1 MSNPCMVL
9 DVTDH
14 DQWAPFRGCHRI
26 PEDCRPTVLHPSK
39 EVAEQEALR
48 LASAHP
54 ERMFAIL
61 EVVTATRTV
70 KVPTHVTLGG
80 QVFADRNPARL
91 MQVGGWAGRLPVLTL
106 AAGDNLAATPE
117 VRWDAY

>member
-1 MSNPCMVL
+1 MVL
-9 DVTDH
+9 NVAEHTD
-14 DQWAPFRGCHRI
+14 WAPFLGYRRI
-26 PEDCRPTVLHPSK
+26 PEDCRPTVLHPSR

-54 ERMFAIL
+54 SRMFAIL

-80 QVFADRNPARL
+80 QVFADRNLARL
-91 MQVGGWAGRLPVLTL
+91 MQVGDGRDDVPF
-106 AAGDNLAATPE
+106 
-117 VRWDAY
+117 

>member
-9 DVTDH
+9 DVTEH
-14 DQWAPFRGCHRI
+14 GQWAPFRGCHRI
-26 PEDCRPTVLHPSK
+26 PDDCRPTVLHPSR
-39 EVAEQEALR
+39 EVAEQEAPR
-48 LASAHP
+48 LATAHP

-80 QVFADRNPARL
+80 QVFSDRNLARL
-91 MQVGGWAGRLPVLTL
+91 MQVGDGRDDVPF
-106 AAGDNLAATPE
+106 
-117 VRWDAY
+117 

>member
-9 DVTDH
+9 DVTEH

-26 PEDCRPTVLHPSK
+26 PEDCRPTVLHPSR

-54 ERMFAIL
+54 ERIFAIL

-70 KVPTHVTLGG
+70 KVPPHVTLGG
-80 QVFADRNPARL
+80 QVLADRNLARL
-91 MQVGGWAGRLPVLTL
+91 MQVGDGRDDVPF
-106 AAGDNLAATPE
+106 
-117 VRWDAY
+117 

>member
-1 MSNPCMVL
+1 MGAVSGMPPNPRRL
-9 DVTDH
+9 
-14 DQWAPFRGCHRI
+14 P
-26 PEDCRPTVLHPSK
+26 PTVLHPSR

-54 ERMFAIL
+54 ERIFAIL

-80 QVFADRNPARL
+80 QVFADRNLARL
-91 MQVGGWAGRLPVLTL
+91 MQVGDGRDDVPF
-106 AAGDNLAATPE
+106 
-117 VRWDAY
+117 

>member
-9 DVTDH
+9 DVTEH

-54 ERMFAIL
+54 LA
-61 EVVTATRTV
+61 
-70 KVPTHVTLGG
+70 HVCHPGSG
-80 QVFADRNPARL
+80 DRNPDGEGAYACH
-91 MQVGGWAGRLPVLTL
+91 AGRS
-106 AAGDNLAATPE
+106 G
-117 VRWDAY
+117 VR

>member
-26 PEDCRPTVLHPSK
+26 PEDCRPTVLHPSR

-48 LASAHP
+48 LASAYP

-80 QVFADRNPARL
+80 QVFADRNLARL
-91 MQVGGWAGRLPVLTL
+91 MQVGDGRDDFPF
-106 AAGDNLAATPE
+106 
-117 VRWDAY
+117 